1 MYLLERVCLLGS
13 FTCFPVVGDGR
24 LGCPDRAPYDA
35 IHVGA
40 AAAVVPEAVSE
51 ISEPYSPYLPQAI
64 VLQTRPYRQIGRR
77 FLYGGSGLR
86 TYMYIV
92 CLVLQT

>member
-1 MYLLERVCLLGS
+1 MYLVERVCLLDS

-51 ISEPYSPYLPQAI
+51 ISEQYNPYLPQAV
-64 VLQTRPYRQIGRR
+64 VLQTRPYRKVGHR

-86 TYMYIV
+86 KYIV